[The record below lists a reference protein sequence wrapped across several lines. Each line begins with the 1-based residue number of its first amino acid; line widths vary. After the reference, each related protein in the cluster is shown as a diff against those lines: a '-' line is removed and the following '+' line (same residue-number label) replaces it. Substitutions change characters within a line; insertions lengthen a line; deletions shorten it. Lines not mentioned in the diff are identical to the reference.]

1 MASYSYTFKYG
12 SDWSATVT
20 VNYTTSYNAS
30 TNQTTVA
37 LGNVSWTYFGRAGWG
52 TSASSTITITA
63 ADNTSSTG
71 STSATTPANSS
82 THGGVKTFTG
92 TPTSPSIVVTHASGA
107 GIKSIQIS
115 VASKVFVNPTSGGNT
130 QVWISGNDSTT
141 VTSATTYSLTINQ
154 GSNTTITVKRNGST
168 LSNNAILIAG
178 DSLTITFDA
187 ATGYSLSTHTVNGNT
202 FSSGGAHSVTGNVTV
217 ESVATLNTY
226 TLTINQGTGTT
237 ISVKK
242 GSTTLKHGD
251 TISHGDS
258 LIISISAKT
267 GYNLGTHTVN
277 GSNFTSGTYSVTGA
291 VTVVSTANVKSFVI
305 SIPTVSNCTFSVI
318 RTSSPL
324 QSAGTGPL
332 SNGDKIYYN
341 DVISITANSAAGYG
355 ISSLTVNKTSFEN
368 GASII
373 VTEEVRINASVIVT
387 TTFTVT
393 ITQKGGTGEL
403 IQVFNGETRVTN
415 GESVIQG
422 SQLTY
427 ILNIPDNYWVKNFS
441 INDNIKYVNS
451 AISFTIEVAENPSID
466 TSVLQNITIPI
477 IRRV

>member
-1 MASYSYTFKYG
+1 MASYSYSIKYG
-12 SDWSATVT
+12 DWVNTIT
-20 VNYTTSYNAS
+20 INYTTSYNSS
-30 TNQTTVA
+30 TDETTITF
-37 LGNVSWTYFGRAGWG
+37 GNVNWAYFGKSGWG
-52 TSASSTITITA
+52 TSAASTITVTA
-63 ADNTSSTG
+63 ADNTSSSG
-71 STSATTPANSS
+71 SVSASISSS
-82 THGGVKTFTG
+82 TNGGVKTFTAAPN
-92 TPTSPSIVVTHASGA
+92 PTSVTVKHNGAAGTKSVNISISS
-107 GIKSIQIS
+107 SI
-115 VASKVFVNPTSGGNT
+115 FVNPIGGGSQQYT
-130 QVWISGNDSTT
+130 IKGDSTT
-141 VTSATTYSLTINQ
+141 TAVSATTYALTIDQ
-154 GSNTTITVKRNGST
+154 GSNTSITVKRGSST
-168 LSNNAILIAG
+168 LSNGAILLAG
-178 DSLTITFDA
+178 DSLTITFSTS
-187 ATGYSLSTHTVNGNT
+187 TGYILTTHTVNNNAFTSGN
-202 FSSGGAHSVTGNVTV
+202 SYSVSGNVTV
-217 ESVATLNTY
+217 KSAATLATY
-226 TLTINQGTGTT
+226 TLTINQGTGTI

-242 GSTTLKHGD
+242 GSTTLNNGA
-251 TISHGDS
+251 TISYGDS

-355 ISSLTVNKTSFEN
+355 ISSLTVNETSFEN

-451 AISFTIEVAENPSID
+451 AISFTIEVAENPSVD

-477 IRRV
+477 IRKV

>member
-1 MASYSYTFKYG
+1 MASYSYSLSYG
-12 SDWSATVT
+12 SDWINTIT
-20 VNYTTSYNAS
+20 INYTTSYNSS
-30 TNQTTVA
+30 TDETTVTFD
-37 LGNVSWTYFGRAGWG
+37 NVSWAYFGADTWG
-52 TSASSTITITA
+52 TSASSTITVTA
-63 ADNTSSTG
+63 ADNSSASG
-71 STSATTPANSS
+71 STSASASGS
-82 THGGVKTFTG
+82 TNGGVKTFTG
-92 TPTSPSIVVTHASGA
+92 KPEPTSVTVKHNGSTGTKSVNISISS
-107 GIKSIQIS
+107 SI
-115 VASKVFVNPTSGGNT
+115 FVNPFSNGTSQKTIRG
-130 QVWISGNDSTT
+130 SSSTT
-141 VTSATTYSLTINQ
+141 AVSATTYALTISQ
-154 GSNTTITVKRNGST
+154 GGNTSIIVKRGNST
-168 LSNNAILIAG
+168 LSSGAILLAG
-178 DSLTITFDA
+178 DSLVITFGTS
-187 ATGYSLSTHTVNGNT
+187 TGYTLTTHTVNGNT
-202 FSSGGAHSVTGNVTV
+202 FTSGNSYSVSGNVTV
-217 ESVATLNTY
+217 KSAATLATY
-226 TLTINQGTGTT
+226 KLTINQGTGTS

-242 GSTTLKHGD
+242 GSDTLTNNA
-251 TISHGDS
+251 TIYYGDS
-258 LIISISAKT
+258 LTISITANTEYSLET
-267 GYNLGTHTVN
+267 NTVN
-277 GSNFTSGTYSVTGA
+277 GNNFTSGTYTVTGA
-291 VTVVSTANVKSFVI
+291 VTVVSTASVKSFVI

-373 VTEEVRINASVIVT
+373 VTEEIRINASVIVT

-477 IRRV
+477 IRKV

>member
-30 TNQTTVA
+30 TNQTTVTIN
-37 LGNVSWTYFGRAGWG
+37 NVSWSYFGKMDWQ
-52 TSASSTITITA
+52 TSCSSTITITA

-71 STSATTPANSS
+71 NTSASVDDYTL
-82 THGGVKTFTG
+82 GYIKTFTY
-92 TPTSPSIVVTHASGA
+92 TPDSPVSISVEHASGV
-107 GIKSIQIS
+107 GTKSVTIDI
-115 VASKVFVNPTSGGNT
+115 ASKVLVNPSSSGTSR
-130 QVWISGNDSTT
+130 VWISGSDSTT

-168 LSNNAILIAG
+168 LSNGAILMTG
-178 DSLTITFDA
+178 DSLTISISA
-187 ATGYSLSTHTVNGNT
+187 NTGYTLTTRTVNGNT
-202 FSSGGAHSVTGNVTV
+202 FADGTYTVSGNVTV
-217 ESVATLNTY
+217 KSAATLNTY

-242 GSTTLKHGD
+242 GSTVLNNGAI
-251 TISHGDS
+251 ISYGDS
-258 LIISISAKT
+258 LTISISAKT

-318 RTSSPL
+318 RSSSPL

-341 DVISITANSAAGYG
+341 DVISITVNSAAGYG
-355 ISSLTVNKTSFEN
+355 ISSLTVNETSFEN

-422 SQLTY
+422 SKLTY

-451 AISFTIEVAENPSID
+451 AISFTIEVAENPSVD

-477 IRRV
+477 IRKV

>member
-37 LGNVSWTYFGRAGWG
+37 LGDVSWAYFGRAGWG

-92 TPTSPSIVVTHASGA
+92 TPTSSPIVVTHASGA

-141 VTSATTYSLTINQ
+141 VTSATTYSLTISQ

-168 LSNNAILIAG
+168 LSNGAILMTG
-178 DSLTITFDA
+178 DSLTISISA
-187 ATGYSLSTHTVNGNT
+187 NTGYTLTTRTVNGNT
-202 FSSGGAHSVTGNVTV
+202 FADGTYTVSGNVTV
-217 ESVATLNTY
+217 KSAATLNTY
-226 TLTINQGTGTT
+226 TLTINQGTGTI

-242 GSTTLKHGD
+242 GSTTLNNGA
-251 TISHGDS
+251 TISYGDS

-277 GSNFTSGTYSVTGA
+277 GNNFTSGTYNVTGA
-291 VTVVSTANVKSFVI
+291 VTVVSTASVKSFVI

-451 AISFTIEVAENPSID
+451 AISFTIEVAENPSVD

-477 IRRV
+477 IRKV

>member
-37 LGNVSWTYFGRAGWG
+37 LGDVSWAYFGRAGWR
-52 TSASSTITITA
+52 TTASSTITITA

-92 TPTSPSIVVTHASGA
+92 TPTSSPIVVTHASGA

-115 VASKVFVNPTSGGNT
+115 VASKVFVNPTGGGNT

-141 VTSATTYSLTINQ
+141 VTSATTYSLTISQ

-168 LSNNAILIAG
+168 LSNGAILMTG
-178 DSLTITFDA
+178 DSLTISISA
-187 ATGYSLSTHTVNGNT
+187 NTGYTLTTRTVNGNT
-202 FSSGGAHSVTGNVTV
+202 FADGTYTVSGNVTV
-217 ESVATLNTY
+217 KSAATLNTY
-226 TLTINQGTGTT
+226 TLTINQGTGTI

-242 GSTTLKHGD
+242 GSTTLNNGA
-251 TISHGDS
+251 TISYGDS

-373 VTEEVRINASVIVT
+373 VTKEVKINASVIVT

-451 AISFTIEVAENPSID
+451 AISFTIEVAENPSVD

-477 IRRV
+477 IRKV

>member
-37 LGNVSWTYFGRAGWG
+37 LGDVSWAYFGRAGWG

-92 TPTSPSIVVTHASGA
+92 TPTSSPIVVTHASGA

-115 VASKVFVNPTSGGNT
+115 VASKIFVNPTGGGNT

-141 VTSATTYSLTINQ
+141 VTSATTYSLTISQ
-154 GSNTTITVKRNGST
+154 GSNTTIIVKRNGST
-168 LSNNAILIAG
+168 LSNGAILMTG
-178 DSLTITFDA
+178 DSLTISISA
-187 ATGYSLSTHTVNGNT
+187 NTGYTLTIRTVNGNT
-202 FSSGGAHSVTGNVTV
+202 FADGTYTVSGNVTV
-217 ESVATLNTY
+217 KSAATLNTY
-226 TLTINQGTGTT
+226 TLTINQGTGTI

-242 GSTTLKHGD
+242 GSTTLNNGA
-251 TISHGDS
+251 TISYGDS

-355 ISSLTVNKTSFEN
+355 ISSLTVNETSFEN

-451 AISFTIEVAENPSID
+451 AISFTIEVAENPSVD

-477 IRRV
+477 IRKV

>member
-1 MASYSYTFKYG
+1 MASYSYSLSYG
-12 SDWSATVT
+12 SDWINTIT
-20 VNYTTSYNAS
+20 INYTTSYNS
-30 TNQTTVA
+30 LTDETTVTF
-37 LGNVSWTYFGRAGWG
+37 GNVSWAYFGAATWG
-52 TSASSTITITA
+52 TSASSTITVTA
-63 ADNTSSTG
+63 ADNTSASS
-71 STSATTPANSS
+71 STSASASGS
-82 THGGVKTFTG
+82 TDGGVKTFTG
-92 TPTSPSIVVTHASGA
+92 KPELTSVTVKHNGSTGTKSVNISISS
-107 GIKSIQIS
+107 SI
-115 VASKVFVNPTSGGNT
+115 FVNPFSNGTS
-130 QVWISGNDSTT
+130 QVTIRGSSSTT
-141 VTSATTYSLTINQ
+141 AVSATTYALTISQ
-154 GSNTTITVKRNGST
+154 GSNTSITVKRGSST
-168 LSNNAILIAG
+168 LSSGAILLAG
-178 DSLTITFDA
+178 DSLVITFGMS
-187 ATGYSLSTHTVNGNT
+187 TGYTLTTHTVNGNT
-202 FSSGGAHSVTGNVTV
+202 FTSGNSYSVSGNVTV
-217 ESVATLNTY
+217 KSAATLATY
-226 TLTINQGTGTT
+226 TLTINQGTGTI

-242 GSTTLKHGD
+242 GSTTLNNGA
-251 TISHGDS
+251 TISYGDS

-355 ISSLTVNKTSFEN
+355 ISSLTVNETSFEN

-451 AISFTIEVAENPSID
+451 AISFTIEVAKNPSVD

-477 IRRV
+477 IRKV

>member
-37 LGNVSWTYFGRAGWG
+37 LGDVSWAYFGRAGWG

-92 TPTSPSIVVTHASGA
+92 TPTSSPIVVTHASGA

-115 VASKVFVNPTSGGNT
+115 VASKIFVNPTGGGNT

-141 VTSATTYSLTINQ
+141 VTSATTYSLTISQ

-168 LSNNAILIAG
+168 LSNGAILMTG
-178 DSLTITFDA
+178 DSLTISISA
-187 ATGYSLSTHTVNGNT
+187 NTGYTLTIRTVNGNT
-202 FSSGGAHSVTGNVTV
+202 FADGTYTVSGNVTV
-217 ESVATLNTY
+217 KSAATLNTY
-226 TLTINQGTGTT
+226 TLTINQGTGTI

-242 GSTTLKHGD
+242 GSTTLNNGA
-251 TISHGDS
+251 TISYGDS

-355 ISSLTVNKTSFEN
+355 ISSLTVNETSFEN

-451 AISFTIEVAENPSID
+451 AISFTIEVAENPSVD

-477 IRRV
+477 IRKV

>member
-30 TNQTTVA
+30 TNQTTVTIN
-37 LGNVSWTYFGRAGWG
+37 NVSWSYFGKMDWQ
-52 TSASSTITITA
+52 TSCSSTITITA

-71 STSATTPANSS
+71 NTSASVDDYTL
-82 THGGVKTFTG
+82 GYVKTFTY
-92 TPTSPSIVVTHASGA
+92 TPDSPVSISVEHASGA
-107 GIKSIQIS
+107 GTKSVTIDI
-115 VASKVFVNPTSGGNT
+115 ASKVLVNPSNSGTSR
-130 QVWISGNDSTT
+130 VWISGSDSTT

-178 DSLTITFDA
+178 DSLTISISA
-187 ATGYSLSTHTVNGNT
+187 NTGYTLTTRTVNGNT
-202 FSSGGAHSVTGNVTV
+202 FADGTYTVSGNVTV
-217 ESVATLNTY
+217 KSAATLNTY

-242 GSTTLKHGD
+242 GSTVLSNGA
-251 TISHGDS
+251 TISYGDS
-258 LIISISAKT
+258 LTISISAKT

-277 GSNFTSGTYSVTGA
+277 GSNFTSGTYNVTGA

-324 QSAGTGPL
+324 QSAGTGSL

-355 ISSLTVNKTSFEN
+355 ISSLTVNDASFEN
-368 GASII
+368 GTSII

-451 AISFTIEVAENPSID
+451 AISFTIEVAENPSVD

-477 IRRV
+477 IRKV

>member
-37 LGNVSWTYFGRAGWG
+37 LGNVSWAYFGRAGWG

-92 TPTSPSIVVTHASGA
+92 TPTSSPIVVTHASGA

-115 VASKVFVNPTSGGNT
+115 IASKVFVNPTSGGNT

-141 VTSATTYSLTINQ
+141 VTSATTYSLTISQ

-168 LSNNAILIAG
+168 LSNGAILMTG
-178 DSLTITFDA
+178 DSLTISISA
-187 ATGYSLSTHTVNGNT
+187 NTGYTLTTRTVNGNT
-202 FSSGGAHSVTGNVTV
+202 FADGTYTVSGNVTV
-217 ESVATLNTY
+217 KSAATLNTY
-226 TLTINQGTGTT
+226 TLTINQGTGTI

-242 GSTTLKHGD
+242 GSTTLNNGA
-251 TISHGDS
+251 TISYGDS

-355 ISSLTVNKTSFEN
+355 ISSLTVNETSFEN

-451 AISFTIEVAENPSID
+451 AISFTIEVAENPSVD

-477 IRRV
+477 IRKV

>member
-37 LGNVSWTYFGRAGWG
+37 LGNVSWAYFGRAGWG

-92 TPTSPSIVVTHASGA
+92 TPTSSPIVVTHASGA

-130 QVWISGNDSTT
+130 QVWIRGNDSTT
-141 VTSATTYSLTINQ
+141 VTSATTYSLTISQ
-154 GSNTTITVKRNGST
+154 GSNTAITVKRNGST
-168 LSNNAILIAG
+168 LSNGAILMTG
-178 DSLTITFDA
+178 DSLTISISA
-187 ATGYSLSTHTVNGNT
+187 NTGYTLTTRTVNGNT
-202 FSSGGAHSVTGNVTV
+202 FADGTYTVSGNVTV
-217 ESVATLNTY
+217 KSAATLNTY
-226 TLTINQGTGTT
+226 TLTINQGTGTI

-242 GSTTLKHGD
+242 GSTTLNNGA
-251 TISHGDS
+251 TISYGDS

-267 GYNLGTHTVN
+267 GYNLGTHIVN

-355 ISSLTVNKTSFEN
+355 ISSLTVNETSFEN

-451 AISFTIEVAENPSID
+451 AISFTIEVAENPSVD

-477 IRRV
+477 IRKV

>member
-37 LGNVSWTYFGRAGWG
+37 LGDVSWSYFGRAGWG

-92 TPTSPSIVVTHASGA
+92 TPTSSPIVVTHASGA

-115 VASKVFVNPTSGGNT
+115 VASKIFVNPTGGGNT

-141 VTSATTYSLTINQ
+141 VTSATTYSLTISQ

-168 LSNNAILIAG
+168 LSNGAILMTG
-178 DSLTITFDA
+178 DSLTISISA
-187 ATGYSLSTHTVNGNT
+187 NTGYTLTTRTVNGNT
-202 FSSGGAHSVTGNVTV
+202 FANGTYTVSGNVTV
-217 ESVATLNTY
+217 KSAATLNTY
-226 TLTINQGTGTT
+226 TLTINQGTGTI

-242 GSTTLKHGD
+242 GSTTLNNGA
-251 TISHGDS
+251 TISYGDS

-324 QSAGTGPL
+324 QSAGTGSL

-355 ISSLTVNKTSFEN
+355 ISSLTVNETSFEN

-451 AISFTIEVAENPSID
+451 AISFTIEVAENPSVD

-477 IRRV
+477 IRKV

>member
-12 SDWSATVT
+12 SDWTATVT
-20 VNYTTSYNAS
+20 LNYTASYNAS
-30 TNQTTVA
+30 TNQTTVTIN
-37 LGNVSWTYFGRAGWG
+37 NVSWSYFGKRDWQ
-52 TSASSTITITA
+52 TSCSSTITITA

-71 STSATTPANSS
+71 NTSASVDDYTL
-82 THGGVKTFTG
+82 GYVKTFTY
-92 TPTSPSIVVTHASGA
+92 TPDSPVNISVEHASGA
-107 GIKSIQIS
+107 GTKSVTIDI
-115 VASKVFVNPTSGGNT
+115 ASKVLVNPSSSGTSR
-130 QVWISGNDSTT
+130 VWISGRDSTT

-217 ESVATLNTY
+217 KSVATLNTY

-258 LIISISAKT
+258 LTISISANT

-277 GSNFTSGTYSVTGA
+277 GNNFTLGTYNVTGA
-291 VTVVSTANVKSFVI
+291 VTVVSTASVKSFI
-305 SIPTVSNCTFSVI
+305 IEIPTINNCTFSVI

-324 QSAGTGPL
+324 QSASTGSL
-332 SNGDKIYYN
+332 SNGNTIYYN

-355 ISSLTVNKTSFEN
+355 ISSLTVNGTNFEN
-368 GASII
+368 GASIT
-373 VTEEVRINASVIVT
+373 VTEEVTINASVVVT
-387 TTFTVT
+387 TTFAVT
-393 ITQKGGTGEL
+393 ITQEGGTGEL

-427 ILNIPDNYWVKNFS
+427 ILNIPDNYWVKEFS

-451 AISFTIEVAENPSID
+451 AISFYIKVAENPSVD
-466 TSVLQNITIPI
+466 TSALQNIVIPI
-477 IRRV
+477 IRKV

>member
-37 LGNVSWTYFGRAGWG
+37 LGDVSWAYFGRAGWG

-92 TPTSPSIVVTHASGA
+92 TPTSSPIVVTHASGA

-115 VASKVFVNPTSGGNT
+115 VASKIFVNPTGGGNT

-141 VTSATTYSLTINQ
+141 VTSATTYSLTISQ

-168 LSNNAILIAG
+168 LSNGAILMTG
-178 DSLTITFDA
+178 DSLTISISA
-187 ATGYSLSTHTVNGNT
+187 NTGYTLTTRTVNGNT
-202 FSSGGAHSVTGNVTV
+202 FADGTYTVSGNITV
-217 ESVATLNTY
+217 KSAATLNTY
-226 TLTINQGTGTT
+226 TLTINQGTGTI

-242 GSTTLKHGD
+242 GSTTLNNGA
-251 TISHGDS
+251 TISYGDS

-324 QSAGTGPL
+324 QSAGTGSL

-451 AISFTIEVAENPSID
+451 AISFTIEVAKNPSVD

-477 IRRV
+477 IRKV